1 MSSNGNNTS
10 TQGSGNNVTI
20 QINGTYGR
28 ALSTSRSDF
37 LITQS
42 SYAALTTTIGNP
54 DPLSAANISGRTI
67 SSITPNY
74 ITIASVAYAR
84 VIMSAAANS
93 NSTLAASNGA
103 NNVTVT
109 VTSSVATRFNTAI
122 SSSRNDFLV
131 TQSQYAGGTA
141 VITDVLSAATV
152 LTGGQTIASIT
163 ANYWTIGGTAY
174 ARITMSG
181 NGTATSTAGSGN
193 NVSVTAT
200 SSVTATYG
208 SAISSTRQDF
218 LIPNSTAVGSGIAV
232 NDVLSI
238 VGTGTTLASVQI
250 TGTGGQFSCTAT
262 TLYVGE
268 RITISGTLGG
278 TGSITGYASPTTYR
292 ISATNG
298 TTTFTLQTTGGAAIT
313 TTAGTPTG
321 LTYTLL
327 TFISG
332 SQTITSIT
340 PSYVTISSTPYTRI
354 VMSANANL
362 TSVAGSGNDVVVT
375 ITAALSAASY
385 VNKNYLFFTSG
396 SWLASGAGVNTK
408 LASSNTQ
415 FAAGTSV
422 TAVESRTYGATTV
435 YRIVFSQAS
444 NTTIAAAATI
454 TWEFGAA
461 YALPGEQVFSFIA
474 NPGETAELSLEA
486 LKELTSTAIGGRG
499 TFPNGPDVLAINV
512 YKVSGTATPTNIILR
527 WGEAQA

>member
-1 MSSNGNNTS
+1 
-10 TQGSGNNVTI
+10 
-20 QINGTYGR
+20 
-28 ALSTSRSDF
+28 
-37 LITQS
+37 
-42 SYAALTTTIGNP
+42 
-54 DPLSAANISGRTI
+54 
-67 SSITPNY
+67 
-74 ITIASVAYAR
+74 
-84 VIMSAAANS
+84 
-93 NSTLAASNGA
+93 
-103 NNVTVT
+103 
-109 VTSSVATRFNTAI
+109 
-122 SSSRNDFLV
+122 
-131 TQSQYAGGTA
+131 
-141 VITDVLSAATV
+141 
-152 LTGGQTIASIT
+152 
-163 ANYWTIGGTAY
+163 
-174 ARITMSG
+174 
-181 NGTATSTAGSGN
+181 
-193 NVSVTAT
+193 VTAT
-200 SSVTATYG
+200 SSITATYG
-208 SAISSTRQDF
+208 SALSSTRQDF

-250 TGTGGQFSCTAT
+250 TGSGGQFSCTAT

-268 RITISGTLGG
+268 RITISGTFGG
-278 TGSITGYASPTTYR
+278 TGSISGYANPTTYR

-298 TTTFTLQTTGGAAIT
+298 TTTFTLTTTGGSAIV

-321 LTYTLL
+321 LTYSLL

-362 TSVAGSGNDVVVT
+362 TSASGSGNDVIVT

-408 LASSNTQ
+408 IASSNTE
-415 FAAGTSV
+415 FAAGTSI
-422 TAVESRTYGATTV
+422 TQVESRTYGATTV

-444 NTTIAAAATI
+444 NTTINATDTI
-454 TWEFGAA
+454 TWQFGAQ

-512 YKVSGTATPTNIILR
+512 YKVAGTATPTNIILR